1 MSTLEKTIS
10 ILNDMPEKQIE
21 IVYSYVSFLK
31 KQSEKE
37 KGQNQQMI
45 FQIHLSELYLTM
57 EKLQKTIKTKGLLK
71 NMELMIDTNVLLDIM
86 LKRGNQ
92 VL

>member
-37 KGQNQQMI
+37 KRAKSVDDILDSLIGIISDNGKTLEDYKDERI
-45 FQIHLSELYLTM
+45 A
-57 EKLQKTIKTKGLLK
+57 EKYGINDRYQCFVGYYAK
-71 NMELMIDTNVLLDIM
+71 
-86 LKRGNQ
+86 KR
-92 VL
+92 

>member
-37 KGQNQQMI
+37 KRAKSVDDILDSLIGIISDNGKTLEDYKDERI
-45 FQIHLSELYLTM
+45 A
-57 EKLQKTIKTKGLLK
+57 EKYGI
-71 NMELMIDTNVLLDIM
+71 ND
-86 LKRGNQ
+86 
-92 VL
+92 

>member
-37 KGQNQQMI
+37 KRAKSVDDILDSLIGIIPNN
-45 FQIHLSELYLTM
+45 
-57 EKLQKTIKTKGLLK
+57 EKTLEDYKDERIAEKYGI
-71 NMELMIDTNVLLDIM
+71 ND
-86 LKRGNQ
+86 
-92 VL
+92 

>member
-37 KGQNQQMI
+37 KRAKSVDDILDSLIGIIPDQGKTLEDYKDERI
-45 FQIHLSELYLTM
+45 A
-57 EKLQKTIKTKGLLK
+57 EKYGINDWYQCFVGYYAK
-71 NMELMIDTNVLLDIM
+71 
-86 LKRGNQ
+86 KR
-92 VL
+92 